1 MRGKVI
7 HYNGNDG
14 KGLIAAEGQQHPFEI
29 SQWHSDTAPA
39 VNQTVELEL
48 EHGQLSRLTRV
59 AEETLLK
66 EKAGELAGRLG
77 VAGNSALQSLRQG
90 AAETGAGEAAGSGLR
105 LLGKPLLAAHAVFA
119 VSALFL
125 PYLKVQNPVLPVS
138 QGYSLVG
145 LSKLSEQL
153 GSSIGG
159 SLLPWL
165 AILSILV
172 PVFWRSRWAWLALLL
187 PTVAVFKPW
196 LALALALGRIGDQV
210 GKLDAGM
217 ARMMTRQLLE
227 MLGTG
232 IGFWLC
238 LLSSLFIAA
247 IALKRTLLPP
257 RAPGSAAG
265 A

>member
-29 SQWHSDTAPA
+29 SQWHSDSAPA
-39 VNQTVELEL
+39 VNQTVELDL
-48 EHGQLSRLTRV
+48 EQGKLV
-59 AEETLLK
+59 AVRRITEEALLK
-66 EKAGELAGRLG
+66 EKAGELAGKLG

-90 AAETGAGEAAGSGLR
+90 ATDAGASQVAGSWLQV
-105 LLGKPLLAAHAVFA
+105 LGKPLLAAHGVFA

-125 PYLKVQNPVLPVS
+125 SYLKIQNPMLPAS

-165 AILSILV
+165 AILSIGV
-172 PVFWRSRWAWLALLL
+172 PLFWRSRWAWLALLL
-187 PTVAVFKPW
+187 PAVATFKPW
-196 LALALALGRIGDQV
+196 LDIFLALSNVSEQV
-210 GKLDAGM
+210 SQFDAGM
-217 ARMMTRQLLE
+217 AQMMAEQLME

-232 IGFWLC
+232 AGFWLC

-247 IALKRTLLPP
+247 IAFKRVLLPP
-257 RAPGSAAG
+257 AG
-265 A
+265 HLKS